1 MSVYNLIKILYF
13 RDVTVIRGSQDPF
26 LNYYHRELT
35 YLRQAGGLFANKH
48 PKIAHRLGLNWE
60 ESPDPHMER
69 LLESFAFLTA
79 RLSQEIDDRL
89 PQISSALL
97 GVLYPQLINPIPAMA
112 IAHFQ
117 ADATKGTLTT
127 GFPIPKETLLF
138 TYAEEGVACRF
149 RTAYDITLWPIT
161 VTHVDF
167 VSRDVYDIK
176 GYGPKVPWYLRLR
189 LQTEEGLLF
198 SDLDLKRL
206 TFHLNGD
213 RLLTF
218 EMYSA
223 LFAQTNPHVLVS
235 NDQKTASYLPMP
247 SLQSVGFDEDHLI
260 LPHPGHAQPAYQ
272 LIQEYFHFPE
282 KYLFFSVENIS
293 TQGASNEMDLLI
305 AIEDAEVIGKLKLH
319 PRNFLLGC
327 TPMVNLFRRTTD
339 PIRLDHRQ
347 TEYRLTPDARRE
359 RTTEIYSINRVMATL
374 EDQPDPVEF
383 QPYFSFNHKTEK
395 LTSETQHNSF
405 WIGRRSASLQKDIPG
420 TEMFLTFVDL
430 DFNPT
435 LPSVQTIYGET
446 LCTNRYLAE
455 QMTAGTLMEI
465 EDRAP
470 IAKIVCLGKPVSQ
483 VHAPRDGETLW
494 RLISHLSVNHLSL
507 TQGDASLN
515 VLKEMLRLYA
525 GPESIYRHGEI
536 DALQKLS
543 CKSTVRRIGEEA
555 WRGFIPGLEVS
566 LTMNEHE
573 LAGSSVFLMS
583 SVLRHFFA
591 LQVSI
596 NSFVEVVL
604 HSTRRQGEWMR
615 WHPLPG
621 EQILL

>member
-1 MSVYNLIKILYF
+1 ML
-13 RDVTVIRGSQDPF
+13 RGSQDPF

-35 YLRQAGGLFANKH
+35 YLRHAGGLFAEKH

-79 RLSQEIDDRL
+79 RLSQEMDDRL

-97 GVLYPQLINPIPAMA
+97 GVLYPQLVNPIPAMA

-117 ADATKGTLTT
+117 VDPTRGTLTT
-127 GFPIPKETLLF
+127 GYTLPKDTPLF
-138 TYAEEGVACRF
+138 TNAEEGVACRF
-149 RTAYDITLWPIT
+149 QTVYDVTLWPIK

-167 VSRDVYDIK
+167 VQKDDYAIK
-176 GYGPKVPWYLRLR
+176 GYGPRAPWYLRIR
-189 LQTEEGLLF
+189 LQSEEKLLF

-218 EMYSA
+218 EMYTA
-223 LFAQTNPHVLVS
+223 LFAQNNPHVLIS
-235 NDQKTASYLPMP
+235 KDQKTAEPLPEP
-247 SLQSVGFDEDHLI
+247 SLKSVGFDENHLI
-260 LPHPGHAQPAYQ
+260 LPHPGHAHPAYQ

-293 TQGASNEMDLLI
+293 TANTTNEIDLLI
-305 AIEDAEVIGKLKLH
+305 AIEDAEVIGKIRLH

-339 PIRLDHRQ
+339 PIRLDHRN
-347 TEYRLTPDARRE
+347 TEYRLTPDLRRE
-359 RTTEIYSINRVMATL
+359 RTTEIYSINRIMATV
-374 EDQPDPVEF
+374 EGQPEPIEF
-383 QPYFSFNHKTEK
+383 QPYFSFSHKSGQLKAENK
-395 LTSETQHNSF
+395 PTSY
-405 WIGRRSASLQKDIPG
+405 WLARRTPSLQKDIPG

-430 DFNPT
+430 DFKPS
-435 LPSVQTIYGET
+435 LPAVQTIYGET
-446 LCTNRYLAE
+446 LCTNRYLAD
-455 QMTAGTLMEI
+455 QMMAGTLMEI
-465 EDRAP
+465 EERAP
-470 IAKIVCLGKPVSQ
+470 LAQIVCLNKPVSQ
-483 VHAPRDGETLW
+483 VHSPTDGETLW

-507 TQGDASLN
+507 TEGEASLD

-525 GPESIYRHGEI
+525 GPESTYRHGEI
-536 DALQKLS
+536 NALEKLVS
-543 CKSTVRRIGEEA
+543 RPIVRRVGDQA
-555 WRGFIPGLEVS
+555 WRGFIPGIEIA

-573 LAGSSVFLMS
+573 MAGTSIFLMCA
-583 SVLRHFFA
+583 VLRHFFA

-604 HSTRRQGEWMR
+604 NSSRRQGEWMR
-615 WHPLPG
+615 WQPLPG

>member
-1 MSVYNLIKILYF
+1 VL
-13 RDVTVIRGSQDPF
+13 RGSQDPF
-26 LNYYHRELT
+26 LNYFHRELT
-35 YLRQAGGLFANKH
+35 YLRHAGSLFASKH

-89 PQISSALL
+89 PQISAALL

-117 ADATKGTLTT
+117 ADPTKGTLTT
-127 GFPIPKETLLF
+127 GYSIPRETPLF

-149 RTAYDITLWPIT
+149 RTAYDITLWPIR
-161 VTHVDF
+161 VAHVDF
-167 VSRDVYDIK
+167 VASDTYAIS
-176 GYGPKVPWYLRLR
+176 GYGPKAPWYLRLR
-189 LQTEEGLLF
+189 LQTEEGLQF
-198 SDLDLKRL
+198 SDLNLDRL

-223 LFAQTNPHVLVS
+223 LFAQNTPHALIS
-235 NDQKTASYLPMP
+235 KDQTTASPLPMP
-247 SLQSVGFDEDHLI
+247 SLSSVGFEENHLI
-260 LPHPGHAQPAYQ
+260 LPHPGHAHPAYQ

-282 KYLFFSVENIS
+282 KYLFFTVENIS
-293 TQGASNEMDLLI
+293 TQGAGNEIDLLI
-305 AIEDAEVIGKLKLH
+305 AIEDADVVGKIKLH

-339 PIRLDHRQ
+339 PLRLDHRQ
-347 TEYRLTPDARRE
+347 TDYRLVPDQRRE
-359 RTTEIYSINRVMATL
+359 RTTEIYSINRIMATV
-374 EDQPDPVEF
+374 EDEPDPVEF
-383 QPYFSFNHKTEK
+383 QPYFSFNHKTGQLRPDTE
-395 LTSETQHNSF
+395 QASF
-405 WIGRRSASLQKDIPG
+405 WLSRRAASLQKDVPG

-430 DFNPT
+430 DFNPN

-470 IAKIVCLGKPVSQ
+470 IAQIVCLDKPVSQ
-483 VHAPRDGETLW
+483 VHSPRDGETLW
-494 RLISHLSVNHLSL
+494 RMSSHLSVNHLSL
-507 TQGDASLN
+507 TQGEASLN

-536 DALQKLS
+536 NALQNLT
-543 CKSTVRRIGEEA
+543 CRTITRRIGDQA
-555 WRGFIPGLEVS
+555 WRGFIPGVEVS
-566 LTMNEHE
+566 LTMNEEE
-573 LAGSSVFLMS
+573 LAGSSIFLMS

-591 LQVSI
+591 LQVSL

-604 HSTRRQGEWMR
+604 HSTRRKGEWMR
-615 WHPLPG
+615 WQPLPG